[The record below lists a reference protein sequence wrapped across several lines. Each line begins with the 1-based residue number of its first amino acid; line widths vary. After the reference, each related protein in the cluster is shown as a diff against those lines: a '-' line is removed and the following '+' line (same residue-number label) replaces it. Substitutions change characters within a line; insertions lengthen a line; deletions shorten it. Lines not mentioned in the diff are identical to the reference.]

1 MKKKLKQDK
10 GITLVALIIT
20 IILLVILSAIVIRVL
35 VDDKLITL
43 AGNAAQKYKEAE
55 EKELKE
61 LDKIRRTF
69 KRRLRVYK
77 WENSIW

>member
-43 AGNAAQKYKEAE
+43 AGSAAQKYKEAE